1 MNKEQF
7 HRYYKKLADSDDKQ
21 GLFSE
26 YVIVYLIFHYYCLCC
41 NSTVFRVFDKNGD
54 GSIDFSEFVL
64 AYASQVNKDVDSQ
77 LDLVFSM

>member
-1 MNKEQF
+1 MNQEQF

-21 GLFSE
+21 GVFSE
-26 YVIVYLIFHYYCLCC
+26 YVITYLIFHCNRLCC

-64 AYASQVNKDVDSQ
+64 AYASQVNKDLDSQ
-77 LDLVFSM
+77 LDLIFSM